1 MENSISMGV
10 MIMNTG
16 KQYTALPSKIN
27 FIMLL
32 TIKCEFP
39 QIYSPDV
46 QPTLRR
52 VPVFVFS
59 GGKVQHLKT

>member
-1 MENSISMGV
+1 
-10 MIMNTG
+10 MNTG